1 MTLTST
7 LREEIPADRRQN
19 APLARA
25 FHDYTLS
32 VAIPV
37 YNEEKTL
44 LEILSRV
51 RAVEI
56 PKEIILVDDGSTD
69 RTREIL
75 REQVEGKF
83 PDVKVF
89 YHAQN
94 RGKGAATRTAI
105 AQATGD
111 FVIVQDADLEYDPRE
126 YFALLEPLLDGR
138 ADVVF
143 GSRFLG
149 GGPHRVCFFWHRVA
163 NALLTTYSNM
173 CTNLNLTDMEVCYKV
188 FKREVI
194 QSIELQCNRFDFEP
208 EVTAKV
214 ARWFHPD
221 DLPAPANPEG
231 PYPGQR
237 CRIYEV
243 PISYSGR
250 DYTEGKKIG
259 LKDAFAAAWAITK
272 YRSETSSP
280 TTALSLVAGLIGL
293 LLLSRRKRNTHK
305 A

>member
-1 MTLTST
+1 M
-7 LREEIPADRRQN
+7 
-19 APLARA
+19 
-25 FHDYTLS
+25 
-32 VAIPV
+32 
-37 YNEEKTL
+37 
-44 LEILSRV
+44 
-51 RAVEI
+51 
-56 PKEIILVDDGSTD
+56 
-69 RTREIL
+69 
-75 REQVEGKF
+75 
-83 PDVKVF
+83 
-89 YHAQN
+89 
-94 RGKGAATRTAI
+94 
-105 AQATGD
+105 
-111 FVIVQDADLEYDPRE
+111 IVQDADLEYDPRE

-149 GGPHRVCFFWHRVA
+149 GGAHRVCFFWHRVA

-194 QSIELQCNRFDFEP
+194 QGIALKCDRFDFEP

-214 ARWFHPD
+214 ARWRRRADGH
-221 DLPAPANPEG
+221 
-231 PYPGQR
+231 R

-272 YRSETSSP
+272 YRFTDDGETTDRREQQPGGARRSSLGAAAARP
-280 TTALSLVAGLIGL
+280 QPPPAARAGKCDPSGTTAWTLPTFRLVAAPGQRPATGSLTPPWPCSCWPARLRLRVDVVNGIDVDQMYVGQLCWLRGLSPDNAGDPARNL
-293 LLLSRRKRNTHK
+293 CKWEHCRRPCTRTPRSDCRCP
-305 A
+305 AASPCCRG